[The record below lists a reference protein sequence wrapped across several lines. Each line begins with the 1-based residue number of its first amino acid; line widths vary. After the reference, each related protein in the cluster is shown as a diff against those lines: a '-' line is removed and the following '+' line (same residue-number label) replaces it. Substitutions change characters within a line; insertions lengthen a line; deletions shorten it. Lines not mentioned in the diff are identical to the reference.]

1 MMGTL
6 AGVLAK
12 KKIRTFQDRYKATV
26 TGDIEP
32 VNGVLKIARI
42 HVHYHLKVP
51 RTKQTDAADAL
62 ENYIHLC
69 PAAQSVIGCIDI
81 THDLEMEDIAE

>member
-51 RTKQTDAADAL
+51 RTKKTDAADAL